1 MRDSLDGV
9 TVITI
14 AHRLRSVA
22 DCDKILVLD
31 HGQVLEYDSP
41 LKLMKREDSAFRE
54 LCKRSGE
61 ENTLLRIAEQAENER
76 QRQRR

>member
-1 MRDSLDGV
+1 
-9 TVITI
+9 VITI

-31 HGQVLEYDSP
+31 HGKVLEYGSP
-41 LKLMKREDSAFRE
+41 LTLMKREDSAFRD

-61 ENTLLRIAEQAENER
+61 ESTLLRIAEEAEED
-76 QRQRR
+76 RRRHKA

>member
-1 MRDSLDGV
+1 
-9 TVITI
+9 VITI

-31 HGQVLEYDSP
+31 HGKVFEYDSP
-41 LKLMKREDSAFRE
+41 LTLMKREDSAFRD

-61 ENTLLRIAEQAENER
+61 ESTLLRIAEEAEED
-76 QRQRR
+76 RRRHKA